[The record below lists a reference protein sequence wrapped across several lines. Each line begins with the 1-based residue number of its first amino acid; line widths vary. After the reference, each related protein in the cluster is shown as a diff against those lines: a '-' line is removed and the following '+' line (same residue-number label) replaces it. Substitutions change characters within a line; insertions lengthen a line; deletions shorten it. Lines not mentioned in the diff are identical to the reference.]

1 MLGLLFWDED
11 EKSLLTVG
19 SVDLRTDVARR
30 IRIEYVIFFTK
41 IGGLN
46 IFSPP
51 ILYFLFL
58 SDFVNTNRKYC

>member
-46 IFSPP
+46 IFSPQ